1 MTSEKQNIQGEY
13 YFRQTEMAAGFK
25 FTEDG
30 QFQFFFTYG
39 AVDRSAAG
47 TFSVEGNM
55 VKLKSEKEPGKDFTV
70 NREFRQ
76 GEGYHLAFT
85 NANSMMVENI
95 RCFVLVGDK
104 REEAV
109 TDSQGRIQLD
119 IPHCDSIYVQHLLFP
134 DIVTLVKSPENL
146 NNHFELSLN
155 PSLEQV
161 SFKGIDFTIEEDGS
175 LSCLPNY
182 FMLMPGIRFL
192 AAG

>member
-30 QFQFFFTYG
+30 IFQFFFSYG
-39 AVDRSAAG
+39 ALYRNAAV
-47 TFSVEGNM
+47 TFSEEGNRS
-55 VKLKSEKEPGKDFTV
+55 KLKSEKDPGKDFTV

-76 GEGYHLAFT
+76 GEGYHVAFT
-85 NANSMMVENI
+85 NANSMMVQNI

-182 FMLMPGIRFL
+182 FMPMPGIRFL

>member
-13 YFRQTEMAAGFK
+13 YFRQTEMVAGFK
-25 FTEDG
+25 FSEDWI
-30 QFQFFFTYG
+30 FQLFFSYG
-39 AVDRSAAG
+39 ALDRNAAG
-47 TFSVEGNM
+47 TFSVEGNL

-76 GEGYHLAFT
+76 GEGYHLFFT
-85 NANSMMVENI
+85 HTNSMLVQNI
-95 RCFVLVGDK
+95 RCFVLMGDK

-109 TDSQGRIQLD
+109 TDSHGRIQLD
-119 IPHCDSIYVQHLLFP
+119 IPHCDSIYLQHLLYP
-134 DIVTLVKSPENL
+134 DIVTLVKSPENI

-182 FMLMPGIRFL
+182 FMSMPGIRFL
-192 AAG
+192 TAG

>member
-1 MTSEKQNIQGEY
+1 MNTFQLHGEY
-13 YFRQTEMAAGFK
+13 YFRQTEMVAGFK
-25 FTEDG
+25 FSEDG
-30 QFQFFFTYG
+30 IFQFFFSYG

-47 TFSVEGNM
+47 TFSVEEKL

-70 NREFRQ
+70 NKESRQ
-76 GEGYHLAFT
+76 GEGYHLVFKHT
-85 NANSMMVENI
+85 NLLLVQNV

-109 TDSQGRIQLD
+109 TDSQGIIQLD
-119 IPHCDSIYVQHLLFP
+119 IPHCDSIYAQHLLFP

>member
-1 MTSEKQNIQGEY
+1 MNTYQLQGEY
-13 YFRQTEMAAGFK
+13 YFRQTEMVAGFN
-25 FTEDG
+25 FSEAGT
-30 QFQFFFTYG
+30 FQFFFSYG
-39 AVDRSAAG
+39 AVDRNATG
-47 TFSVEGNM
+47 TFSVEGNLI
-55 VKLKSEKEPGKDFTV
+55 KLKSGKEPGKDFTV

-76 GEGYHLAFT
+76 GEGYNLVFT
-85 NANSMMVENI
+85 DANSMMVQHI

-104 REEAV
+104 QEEAV
-109 TDSQGRIQLD
+109 TDSQGSIQLD
-119 IPHCDSIYVQHLLFP
+119 IPHCDSIYVQHLLYP
-134 DIVTLVKSPENL
+134 DIVKLVKTPDNL

-182 FMLMPGIRFL
+182 FMPMPGIRFL